1 MQNLL
6 NPKPNDEIDLREIF
20 IVLWA
25 YKLFIATTCALCI
38 LLSGYYALNKK
49 KIYTSSAIF
58 KLSRDNNISIPGQ
71 LSSLSSLIGV
81 GNNIDTSSTLDR
93 IKGRV
98 FIEEIDTKLNFKL
111 DPYFNTYDPNP
122 VDPIWKDLIK
132 RAIGWQKS
140 SIDLQEAVWQNIV
153 ATYSKNIGLNKT
165 KDGSLEIIVTHEK
178 PKRAAEIANVIM
190 DEIIINKKIQIND
203 SANEHLSYL
212 SSTLAKALS
221 ELEISQSKLKEFTQ
235 KNSALPLESFAV
247 VTLQLDAFREQLN
260 RTVELYDAVAELSLM
275 LKKNATSQ
283 DDYHALR
290 QTFPIVDQVE
300 FRRIF
305 GQNEIINSWSWPE
318 ASSVDAVFDTLLDR
332 KNRLQSQISVAQSN
346 AARSSLT
353 LDTYAKLQ
361 RNAKVAEA
369 TYTVLIEQVK
379 AQSMIAGYKPDNSI
393 IFEYASPSINPSA
406 PNRNLILALGAALG
420 LCLGS
425 TLSLI
430 LSSFRGVYYS
440 KNSLKIGSQARLSA
454 SMRSLLP
461 LRDKSLNNVI
471 SFLKKKQCSVLI
483 DIAVGI
489 NKSTASQVVVT
500 STRAKLASV
509 DVARAIACYMQS
521 DSVNIAIIDFSTRV
535 KKKKIDGE
543 ILFDNSFIVSE
554 NVDNISILRLENNL
568 SGIEFLS
575 RRNFW
580 KNIKSLNSKYDLVF
594 LSADNNNAIS
604 LLNALEGQR
613 LFHIT
618 LARTKKTKSSTL
630 LLIRSLLP
638 IQGLLHD

>member
-1 MQNLL
+1 MQNTPNL
-6 NPKPNDEIDLREIF
+6 NSNDEIDLREIF

-38 LLSGYYALNKK
+38 LFSGYYALNKK
-49 KIYTSSAIF
+49 KIYTSTAIF
-58 KLSRDNNISIPGQ
+58 KLSSDNNGISLPGQ
-71 LSSLSSLIGV
+71 LSSLTSLVGVGV
-81 GNNIDTSSTLDR
+81 GNNTDTSSTLDR

-98 FIEEIDTKLNFKL
+98 FIEEIDAKLNFKL

-140 SIDLQEAVWQNIV
+140 SIDFQEAVWQNIV
-153 ATYSKNIGLNKT
+153 ATYSKNIGINKT

-190 DEIIINKKIQIND
+190 DEIITNKKIQAND

-221 ELEISQSKLKEFTQ
+221 ELEISQSKLKEFTLE
-235 KNSALPLESFAV
+235 NSALPLENFAA

-260 RTVELYDAVAELSLM
+260 RTVELYDAVAELSVM

-290 QTFPIVDQVE
+290 QEFPIVDQVE

-332 KNRLQSQISVAQSN
+332 KNRLRSQISVSQSN

-353 LDTYAKLQ
+353 LETYAKLQ
-361 RNAKVAEA
+361 RNAKIAEA

-379 AQSMIAGYKPDNSI
+379 AQSMIAGYKPDNSM

-420 LCLGS
+420 
-425 TLSLI
+425 I
-430 LSSFRGVYYS
+430 
-440 KNSLKIGSQARLSA
+440 
-454 SMRSLLP
+454 
-461 LRDKSLNNVI
+461 
-471 SFLKKKQCSVLI
+471 
-483 DIAVGI
+483 
-489 NKSTASQVVVT
+489 
-500 STRAKLASV
+500 
-509 DVARAIACYMQS
+509 
-521 DSVNIAIIDFSTRV
+521 
-535 KKKKIDGE
+535 
-543 ILFDNSFIVSE
+543 
-554 NVDNISILRLENNL
+554 
-568 SGIEFLS
+568 
-575 RRNFW
+575 
-580 KNIKSLNSKYDLVF
+580 
-594 LSADNNNAIS
+594 
-604 LLNALEGQR
+604 
-613 LFHIT
+613 
-618 LARTKKTKSSTL
+618 
-630 LLIRSLLP
+630 
-638 IQGLLHD
+638 